1 MTPKYFSLSIVHL
14 IVLNYNLSLLLSVIQ
29 YLPNMLIYKQRNVI
43 NYHKHK
49 GDFYMTTSIIG
60 FPRIGENRGLKFNT
74 EKYWRKEITESEL
87 QNFAKDL
94 RLKHWN
100 LIKDAGIDGIP
111 SNDFSFFDTTLDTAY
126 LFNIIPEAVK
136 KLNLSQLDRYF
147 ALARG
152 YQGPEGDIKALPM
165 KKWFNT
171 NYHYL
176 VPQFTKDTDIKLTD
190 TKIFDEFQEAKD
202 NDITTRPVIV
212 GPFTLLSLS
221 EFHDVKATDFVD
233 DLVKAYQEVF
243 EKLAAQGAEWI
254 QLDEPELVKDVTG
267 DKRQLFEDIYAKLLQ
282 NKAGLKVLIQT
293 YFGDVRDVYNDLIN
307 LDVEG
312 IGLDFH
318 EGRKT
323 EELVKSGF
331 PDDKILFAGVV
342 NGKNIWRNHYEET
355 TDLIKSL
362 PAKNIVISTSCSLLH
377 VPFTIENETFPEEI
391 KQHFAYAKEK
401 LTELDDIQA
410 ILNGNGQD
418 AEAKNK
424 KLFEK
429 PRVQPNQAVRDRV
442 AKLTED
448 SFVRHPALAQRA
460 AIQKQEF
467 NLPILSTTTIG
478 SFPQTKEVKKT
489 RAQFRHNEISQEE
502 YDKFIAGHIN
512 EWLKWQE
519 DIGLDVLVHGEFE
532 RNDMVEYFG
541 QNLDGYLFSKNG
553 WVQSYGTR
561 GVKPPIIWG
570 DVARNH
576 PITVK
581 WSKYAQSQTDKIVK
595 GMLTGPVTI
604 LNWSF
609 PREDISIKDSTIQIA
624 LAIQDEVL
632 DLEKNGIKIIQIDE
646 AALREKLPLRKTDW
660 YSEYLDWAVPAFRLV
675 HSKVKPTTQIHTHMC
690 YSEFTDIIPA
700 IQNLDADVISFEA
713 SRSNLEILDA
723 LQKENFQLQVGPGVY
738 DIHSPRIPS
747 VEEIKT
753 TIHKILAKVPE
764 EKVWINPDCGLKT
777 RGIKEA
783 KASVEN
789 LTTAAKEVRE
799 ELLVHDRN

>member
-1 MTPKYFSLSIVHL
+1 
-14 IVLNYNLSLLLSVIQ
+14 
-29 YLPNMLIYKQRNVI
+29 
-43 NYHKHK
+43 
-49 GDFYMTTSIIG
+49 MTTSIIG
-60 FPRIGENRGLKFNT
+60 FPRIGENRELKFNT
-74 EKYWRKEITESEL
+74 EKYWRNEISEPEL
-87 QNFAKDL
+87 LDFSKGL
-94 RLKHWN
+94 RLKHWQ
-100 LIKDAGIDGIP
+100 LIKQAGIDEIP

-126 LFNIIPEAVK
+126 LFNIISDAAK
-136 KLNLSQLDRYF
+136 KLDLSNLDRYF

-152 YQGPEGDIKALPM
+152 YQGEKGDLKALPM
-165 KKWFNT
+165 KKWYNT

-176 VPQFTKDTDIKLTD
+176 VPQFTKTTNIKLND
-190 TKIFDEFQEAKD
+190 NKIFNEYQEAKD
-202 NDITTRPVIV
+202 AGIQTRPVIV

-221 EFHDVKATDFVD
+221 EFHDVTPTDFVD
-233 DLVKAYQEVF
+233 QLVTAYQEIF
-243 EKLAAQGAEWI
+243 EKLSDQGAQWI

-267 DKRQLFEDIYAKLLQ
+267 DKKILFENIYQKLLQ
-282 NKAGLKVLIQT
+282 NKFNLKILVQT
-293 YFGDVRDVYNDLIN
+293 YFGDVRNVYQDLIN
-307 LDVEG
+307 LNIEG

-323 EELVKSGF
+323 TQLVQSGF

-342 NGKNIWRNHYEET
+342 NGKNIWRNHYQKT
-355 TDLIKSL
+355 IDLINSL
-362 PAKNIVISTSCSLLH
+362 PVKNLVISTSCSLLH
-377 VPFTIENETFPEEI
+377 VPFTIENETFDPEI
-391 KQHFAYAKEK
+391 KQHFAFAKEK
-401 LTELDDIQA
+401 LSELADLQA
-410 ILNGNGQD
+410 ILDGNTD
-418 AEAKNK
+418 LIAKNQQ
-424 KLFEK
+424 LFDQQ
-429 PRVQPNQAVRDRV
+429 RVQPNESVRKRV
-442 AKLTED
+442 DDLTAD
-448 SFVRHPALAQRA
+448 SFVRHPSLKERA
-460 AIQKQEF
+460 TIQKQEF
-467 NLPILSTTTIG
+467 QLPLLPTTTIG
-478 SFPQTKEVKKT
+478 SFPQTKAVKKV
-489 RAQFRHNEISQEE
+489 RAQFRHKEISQAE
-502 YDKFIAGHIN
+502 YDEFIANHIK
-512 EWLKWQE
+512 EWLDWQE
-519 DIGLDVLVHGEFE
+519 KIGIDVLVHGEFE

-553 WVQSYGTR
+553 WMQSYGTR

-570 DVARNH
+570 DVARNK

-581 WSKYAQSQTDKIVK
+581 WSKFAQSQTDKIVK

-609 PREDISIKDSTIQIA
+609 PREDISVKESTIQIA

-660 YSEYLDWAVPAFRLV
+660 YSEYLDWAIPAFRLV
-675 HSKVKPTTQIHTHMC
+675 HSKVQPTTQIHTHMC

-700 IQNLDADVISFEA
+700 IQNMDADVISFEA

-723 LQKENFQLQVGPGVY
+723 LQQENFQLQVGPGVY

-753 TIHKILAKVPE
+753 TIHKILQKVPQ

-799 ELLVHDRN
+799 ELLINDRN

>member
-1 MTPKYFSLSIVHL
+1 
-14 IVLNYNLSLLLSVIQ
+14 
-29 YLPNMLIYKQRNVI
+29 
-43 NYHKHK
+43 
-49 GDFYMTTSIIG
+49 MTTSIIG
-60 FPRIGENRGLKFNT
+60 FPRIGENRELKFNT
-74 EKYWRKEITESEL
+74 EKYWRKEITEGEL

-100 LIKDAGIDGIP
+100 LIKSAGIDGIP

-126 LFNIIPEAVK
+126 LFNIIPESVK
-136 KLNLSQLDRYF
+136 KLNLSPLDRYF

-152 YQGPEGDIKALPM
+152 YQGNKGDIKALPM

-176 VPQFTKDTDIKLTD
+176 VPQFTKDTEIKLNGS
-190 TKIFDEFQEAKD
+190 KIFDEYQEAKD
-202 NDITTRPVIV
+202 NNIQTRPVIV

-221 EFHDVKATDFVD
+221 EFHDVKPSDFID
-233 DLVKAYQEVF
+233 QLIKTYQEVF
-243 EKLAAQGAEWI
+243 EKLSAQGAEWI
-254 QLDEPELVKDVTG
+254 QIDEPELVKDVTG
-267 DKRQLFEDIYAKLLQ
+267 EKKELFQNIYNKLLQ
-282 NKAGLKVLIQT
+282 DKAGLKVLIQT
-293 YFGDVRDVYNDLIN
+293 YFGDVRDVYNDLIKLN
-307 LDVEG
+307 VEG

-323 EELVKSGF
+323 NQLVQSGF

-342 NGKNIWRNHYEET
+342 NGKNIWHNHYAET

-377 VPFTIENETFPEEI
+377 VPFTIENETFPTEI
-391 KQHFAYAKEK
+391 KQHFAFAKEK

-410 ILNGNGQD
+410 ILNGAGHE
-418 AEAKNK
+418 AETKNK

-429 PRVQPNQAVRDRV
+429 PRIQPNQAVHARIK
-442 AKLTED
+442 KLNDD
-448 SFVRHPALAQRA
+448 SFIRHPSLAKRA
-460 AIQKQEF
+460 EIQKKEF
-467 NLPILSTTTIG
+467 NLPLLPTTTIG

-489 RAQFRHNEISQEE
+489 RAQFRKNEISQED
-502 YDKFIAGHIN
+502 YDSFIANHIN
-512 EWLKWQE
+512 EWIKWQE

-570 DVARNH
+570 DVSRNR

-675 HSKVKPTTQIHTHMC
+675 HSKVQPTTQIHTHMC

-700 IQNLDADVISFEA
+700 IQDLDADVISFEA

-723 LQKENFQLQVGPGVY
+723 LQKEHFQLQVGPGVY

-753 TIHKILAKVPE
+753 TIHKILNKVPE

-789 LTTAAKEVRE
+789 LTTAAKKIRE